1 MEWIFRDDAGV
12 TSVGVKI
19 FKVLFRAIIKFF
31 GQSFYLDKVAY
42 YIAGGAVV
50 LYTFSYFIPILFDIS
65 TVVLVLLG
73 LTIFIDTF
81 LIFGKRY
88 ALRAERI
95 VADRWSNGDE
105 NKVILHFQN
114 NYSFPITAH
123 IIDELPVQFQERNWY
138 RRLKVDSRSEGQLV
152 YTVKPVTRGEYFY
165 GNINVFAKGP
175 LQLAKRRFVFPAA
188 QMVKVYPSYV
198 QMRRYHL
205 LAVSNRLQEAGVKRV
220 RRLGH
225 SMEFEQIKEYV
236 LGDDYRTI
244 NWKATAR
251 KGGFMVN
258 NYTDERSQQVYCL
271 INKGR
276 IMKMPF
282 EGMTLLDYAINAS
295 LVLCNVALVRQDKAG
310 LLTFAENLD
319 AFLQADKKSTQMNLV
334 LETLYRQQTRFL
346 EADFEKL
353 YSVIRNRITHRS
365 LLVLFTNFESMDS
378 LQRELASLKLI
389 AQYHLLLVVFFENTE
404 LRQLTENN
412 AVSMEDIYIK
422 TIAEKFAFEKR
433 LMVKELHKHGILS
446 ILTSPQNLTV
456 DTINKY
462 LELKNKLSI

>member
-1 MEWIFRDDAGV
+1 M
-12 TSVGVKI
+12 
-19 FKVLFRAIIKFF
+19 LFRAIIKFF
-31 GQSFYLDKVAY
+31 EQSFYLDKLAY
-42 YIAGGAVV
+42 YIAASSVI
-50 LYTFSYFIPILFDIS
+50 LYIFSYFIPVLYDVAGIILLLLSIS
-65 TVVLVLLG
+65 LLV
-73 LTIFIDTF
+73 DVF
-81 LIFGKRY
+81 LIFGKRS

-95 VADRWSNGDE
+95 TAERWSNGDD

-114 NYSFPITAH
+114 NYSFPVTLH
-123 IIDELPVQFQERNWY
+123 VIDELPVQFQERNWY
-138 RRLKVDSRSEGQLV
+138 RNIRLDRNSEEQNV
-152 YTVKPVTRGEYFY
+152 YTVKPLTRGEYSY
-165 GNINVFAKGP
+165 GNINVFVKGP
-175 LQLAKRRFVFPAA
+175 LQLAKRRFVFPAG
-188 QMVKVYPSYV
+188 QTVKVYPSYI

-205 LAVSNRLQEAGVKRV
+205 LAVNNRLQEAGVKRV

-236 LGDDYRTI
+236 PGDDYRTI

-251 KGGFMVN
+251 KNDLMVN
-258 NYTDERSQQVYCL
+258 NYTDERSQQIYCL

-276 IMKMPF
+276 TMKMPF
-282 EGMTLLDYAINAS
+282 EGMTLLDYAINAT
-295 LVLCNVALVRQDKAG
+295 LVLSNVALVRQDKAG
-310 LLTFAENLD
+310 LVCFAENLD

-353 YSVIRNRITHRS
+353 YSAIRNRITHRS

-378 LQRELASLKLI
+378 LQREMPSLKLI

-404 LRQLTENN
+404 LKQLTESK
-412 AVSMEDIYIK
+412 AVTMEDIYIK
-422 TIAEKFAFEKR
+422 TIAEKFASEKR
-433 LMVKELHKHGILS
+433 LMVKELHKNGILS
-446 ILTSPQNLTV
+446 ILTSPQNLTI

>member
-1 MEWIFRDDAGV
+1 MF
-12 TSVGVKI
+12 
-19 FKVLFRAIIKFF
+19 FRAIIKFF
-31 GQSFYLDKVAY
+31 GQSFYLDKLAY

-50 LYTFSYFIPILFDIS
+50 LYTFSYFIPILFGIA
-65 TVVLVLLG
+65 TIILILLG
-73 LTIFIDTF
+73 LTILIDSF

-95 VADRWSNGDE
+95 VAERWSNGDE
-105 NKVILHFQN
+105 NKVVLHFQN
-114 NYSFPITAH
+114 NYSFPIAAH
-123 IIDELPVQFQERNWY
+123 VIDELPVQFQERNWY
-138 RRLKVDSRSEGQLV
+138 RKVKVESRSKAQLM

-175 LQLAKRRFVFPAA
+175 LQLAKRRFVFPSA
-188 QMVKVYPSYV
+188 QAVKVYPSYV

-251 KGGFMVN
+251 KGGWMVN

-282 EGMTLLDYAINAS
+282 EGMSLLDYAINAS

-319 AFLQADKKSTQMNLV
+319 TFLQADKKSTQMNLV

-365 LLVLFTNFESMDS
+365 LLILFTNFESMDS
-378 LQRELASLKLI
+378 LERELRSLKLI

-404 LRQLTENN
+404 LRQLTENK